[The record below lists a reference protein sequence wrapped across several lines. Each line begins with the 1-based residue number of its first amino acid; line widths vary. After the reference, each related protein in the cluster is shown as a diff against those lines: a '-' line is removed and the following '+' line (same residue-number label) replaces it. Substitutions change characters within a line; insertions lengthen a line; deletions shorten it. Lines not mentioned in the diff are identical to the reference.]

1 VPAQAEHDQGQAG
14 QSDYRAGYRPGGGTG
29 HEAAADDA
37 GALEREDDSGQGDE
51 RSRADEQDPR
61 YQDRTRAAAVTIL
74 LLMAIPCLPMRQ
86 CSGKRAIG
94 AVIRRSPPAGPNV
107 RSRPAGLNYPDGPW
121 PLPFRW
127 VIMGMAVHVIRG
139 RLGVSMTH
147 VERVQAQTAEAVA
160 GPPRPQVVPLRG
172 LPVVAAVV
180 VFVIASIAGN
190 WLWALT
196 FCHVVGGAL
205 WTAIDLFVGL
215 IVGPILGR
223 LSIAARAEFSARFMP
238 KMVLLMP
245 TLVLMTLAAGF
256 QLALKEGN
264 LAPGNPNHA
273 WLIASYC
280 VVGVMA
286 VIALGVLEPA
296 NIAVLV
302 EMRKQQPDG
311 AVIALLMRRF
321 IYTAGI
327 TGLMQ
332 VATLIIM
339 TRVATQ

>member
-1 VPAQAEHDQGQAG
+1 MTDVG
-14 QSDYRAGYRPGGGTG
+14 R
-29 HEAAADDA
+29 
-37 GALEREDDSGQGDE
+37 L
-51 RSRADEQDPR
+51 
-61 YQDRTRAAAVTIL
+61 
-74 LLMAIPCLPMRQ
+74 
-86 CSGKRAIG
+86 
-94 AVIRRSPPAGPNV
+94 PAGTLD
-107 RSRPAGLNYPDGPW
+107 AAPD
-121 PLPFRW
+121 
-127 VIMGMAVHVIRG
+127 
-139 RLGVSMTH
+139 
-147 VERVQAQTAEAVA
+147 
-160 GPPRPQVVPLRG
+160 PPRPQIQVVPLRG
-172 LPVVAAVV
+172 LPIVAAVV
-180 VFVIASIAGN
+180 AFVIASIAGN
-190 WLWALT
+190 WLWALV

-223 LSIAARAEFSARFMP
+223 LSIPARAEFSARFMP

-264 LAPGNPNHA
+264 LAPTSPNHA
-273 WLIASYC
+273 WLIVSYC

-302 EMRKQQPDG
+302 EMRKPAPDG
-311 AVIALLMRRF
+311 EVIARLMRRF
-321 IYTAGI
+321 LVTAGI
-327 TGLMQ
+327 TGVMQ

>member
-1 VPAQAEHDQGQAG
+1 M
-14 QSDYRAGYRPGGGTG
+14 
-29 HEAAADDA
+29 AD
-37 GALEREDDSGQGDE
+37 
-51 RSRADEQDPR
+51 
-61 YQDRTRAAAVTIL
+61 
-74 LLMAIPCLPMRQ
+74 
-86 CSGKRAIG
+86 
-94 AVIRRSPPAGPNV
+94 
-107 RSRPAGLNYPDGPW
+107 
-121 PLPFRW
+121 
-127 VIMGMAVHVIRG
+127 
-139 RLGVSMTH
+139 
-147 VERVQAQTAEAVA
+147 VERVQAGTVEAGTVMA
-160 GPPRPQVVPLRG
+160 APAPPRAQVQVVPLKG
-172 LPVVAAVV
+172 LPIVAAVV
-180 VFVIASIAGN
+180 VFVIVSIAGN

-223 LSIAARAEFSARFMP
+223 LSIPARAEFTARFMP

-256 QLALKEGN
+256 QLALEEGN
-264 LAPGNPNHA
+264 LAPSNPNHA
-273 WLIASYC
+273 WLIVSYC

-296 NIAVLV
+296 NISVLV
-302 EMRKQQPDG
+302 EMRKQRPDG
-311 AVIALLMRRF
+311 EVIALLMRRF
-321 IYTAGI
+321 VYTAGI